1 MKSNA
6 YIILGLL
13 VILLLGY
20 TYAED
25 EIETER
31 QLIVATEET
40 VDTGATTI
48 ITPTTTTSTGTTTTS
63 VKTTTT
69 TTTTIAPLI
78 VSKSKPVNI
87 AKPKTTTTVKKKTCN
102 SYCKNIGYEGGECRL
117 NGLEC
122 RVRNEVKTVYGGRLC
137 PTARLDTCCCQTEDS
152 VDKESKYSYTIR
164 EPIEPLL
171 DNGIA
176 VSKENRLNPP
186 SEMKPLKP

>member
-20 TYAED
+20 SYAEN
-25 EIETER
+25 ETGNGR

-40 VDTGATTI
+40 TDTGATTI
-48 ITPTTTTSTGTTTTS
+48 ITTTTTTSTGTTTTS

-78 VSKSKPVNI
+78 VSKGKTVNI
-87 AKPKTTTTVKKKTCN
+87 AKPKTTKTVKKKTCN

-137 PTARLDTCCCQTEDS
+137 PTARLDTCCCQTED
-152 VDKESKYSYTIR
+152 
-164 EPIEPLL
+164 P
-171 DNGIA
+171 
-176 VSKENRLNPP
+176 
-186 SEMKPLKP
+186 

>member
-1 MKSNA
+1 
-6 YIILGLL
+6 
-13 VILLLGY
+13 
-20 TYAED
+20 
-25 EIETER
+25 
-31 QLIVATEET
+31 
-40 VDTGATTI
+40 
-48 ITPTTTTSTGTTTTS
+48 
-63 VKTTTT
+63 
-69 TTTTIAPLI
+69 
-78 VSKSKPVNI
+78 VNI

-176 VSKENRLNPP
+176 VSKEKQVKSAVRN
-186 SEMKPLKP
+186 ETIETLKAYLSDDEEYELIEE

>member
-1 MKSNA
+1 
-6 YIILGLL
+6 
-13 VILLLGY
+13 
-20 TYAED
+20 
-25 EIETER
+25 
-31 QLIVATEET
+31 
-40 VDTGATTI
+40 
-48 ITPTTTTSTGTTTTS
+48 
-63 VKTTTT
+63 
-69 TTTTIAPLI
+69 
-78 VSKSKPVNI
+78 VNI